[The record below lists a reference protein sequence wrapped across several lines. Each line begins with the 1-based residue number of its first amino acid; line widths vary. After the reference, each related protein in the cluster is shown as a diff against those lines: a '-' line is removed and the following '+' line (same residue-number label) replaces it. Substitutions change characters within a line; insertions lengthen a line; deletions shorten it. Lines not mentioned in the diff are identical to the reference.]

1 MAWEEDEEWRKVPPH
16 SRGRHVQGI
25 IMLAACLVLW
35 VSSSAAVQLLATNS
49 VQQFQQPLFVT
60 LFNSTMGIL
69 LLAPYLLPK
78 TDLRSGLVATGWMS
92 ATVGILWLC
101 SQCLYNVSLL
111 HTSVATNTVLSS
123 TSSIFT
129 FVLSLLTGN
138 HFRPRSCVGV
148 LLCFLGS
155 CLVAFQTPTD
165 ASTWAVHST
174 YTGEALALLAAAL
187 FSLCSVLLEHQS
199 GRDFDPGL
207 FLGLNRSR
215 ERIWEGLKGEDVQM

>member
-1 MAWEEDEEWRKVPPH
+1 MLHMMFHCD
-16 SRGRHVQGI
+16 SR
-25 IMLAACLVLW
+25 VLT
-35 VSSSAAVQLLATNS
+35 SQIGCFFA
-49 VQQFQQPLFVT
+49 F
-60 LFNSTMGIL
+60 
-69 LLAPYLLPK
+69 
-78 TDLRSGLVATGWMS
+78 GLK
-92 ATVGILWLC
+92 
-101 SQCLYNVSLL
+101 
-111 HTSVATNTVLSS
+111 
-123 TSSIFT
+123 
-129 FVLSLLTGN
+129 
-138 HFRPRSCVGV
+138 V

>member
-1 MAWEEDEEWRKVPPH
+1 MVPFLGNVLKRLRRLKALKAARSHQFCRCTWPKSLAFAPSEYSQQPMAWEEDEEWRKVPPH

-148 LLCFLGS
+148 SWHTSF
-155 CLVAFQTPTD
+155 
-165 ASTWAVHST
+165 
-174 YTGEALALLAAAL
+174 TGI
-187 FSLCSVLLEHQS
+187 VIV
-199 GRDFDPGL
+199 PL
-207 FLGLNRSR
+207 FLLWRGF
-215 ERIWEGLKGEDVQM
+215 